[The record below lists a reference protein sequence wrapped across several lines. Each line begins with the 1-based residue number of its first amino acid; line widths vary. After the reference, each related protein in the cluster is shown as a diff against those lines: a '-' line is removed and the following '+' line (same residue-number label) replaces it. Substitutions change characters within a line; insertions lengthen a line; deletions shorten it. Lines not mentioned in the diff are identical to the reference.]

1 MATDE
6 ITTGS
11 YFRLKYLPMY
21 FICFCGVISHV
32 LLLIAFIKDPLK
44 CFRNSATYLVAN
56 LAVSDLTISLC
67 GPFVSAFVHWS
78 LNIIWQVALGGSVL
92 TIVSIAADRYLMVAF
107 PFKHHVLMNGR
118 KILIWIT
125 LIWII
130 SCATPINILLHPRS
144 SVYIVNSINL
154 CVGMTLMV
162 GAVLLYVLTYLSL
175 RKQARNLAAH
185 MNQESGSNR
194 SLEIRQ
200 LREKRFLNT
209 ILWIACIQI
218 TGIVPCS
225 ILYEILMAKR
235 IYFQRPLLIDILWCS
250 LLVLYYSTFAINPLL
265 YFLRLP
271 NYRKTFFVLYRK
283 S

>member
-1 MATDE
+1 
-6 ITTGS
+6 
-11 YFRLKYLPMY
+11 LKYLPMY

-32 LLLIAFIKDPLK
+32 LLLIAFIKDPLN

-67 GPFVSAFVHWS
+67 GPFVSALVHWT

-200 LREKRFLNT
+200 LKEKRFLNT